1 MAIPEKVPIRVRIGR
16 TVSKTLFQFLK
27 FLPLL
32 ILSIFPVSFV
42 LMILGAS
49 GFLEA
54 VSRPLGRVS
63 VFFGFRGEALIA
75 FGCSILG
82 NPYMALTCIEVMN
95 FSARELVI
103 LAMMCLTAHSLIAES
118 GYMRRTGSSFSKLL
132 FLRLFW
138 ALASGL
144 FLGFILPGRGIMET
158 GGQSSVLPDLESLK
172 AFFESEK
179 LNPLI
184 MPWLGATFIFMV
196 RTALIVLGSYFLQ
209 HILLEFGLLHLASRL
224 ITPFMPILGLPSHAA
239 YPLITGFSFG
249 IQEEYSVIREAFESA
264 SLSEKEADLLN
275 HHIAIDHSWITATCL
290 FAATGISTVWLL
302 LPRILLAILVVW
314 IEKLRRFLFRRS
326 FRVHIGE

>member
-16 TVSKTLFQFLK
+16 VVSKTLLQFLK

-32 ILSIFPVSFV
+32 ILSIFPVSFALV
-42 LMILGAS
+42 VLGAS

-54 VSRPLGRVS
+54 ASRILGRIS

-118 GYMRRTGSSFSKLL
+118 GGMRGTGSSFSKLI

-144 FLGFILPGRGIMET
+144 LLNFMLPGRGILET
-158 GGQSSVLPDLESLK
+158 GGQSPVLPDPGSLR

-184 MPWLGATFIFMV
+184 MPWLGASFVFMV

-209 HILLEFGLLHLASRL
+209 HILLEFGLLNLASRI

-239 YPLITGFSFG
+239 YPLITSFSFG
-249 IQEEYSVIREAFESA
+249 IQEGYSVTREACKNA

-275 HHIAIDHSWITATCL
+275 HHIAI
-290 FAATGISTVWLL
+290 
-302 LPRILLAILVVW
+302 
-314 IEKLRRFLFRRS
+314 
-326 FRVHIGE
+326 